1 LQESGFFGRESE
13 CEALTAYLEG
23 QPAAIL
29 FIVGPTNSGKT
40 ALLQHVL
47 NSLPENDQAFPAVY
61 LNGRGAQISNEGV
74 LTRSLQAAGTSALS
88 RLSQRLATFASSPQA
103 KAFATWTS
111 KEQVAGSNFS
121 ISGDDIVSAFLNAQD
136 QKMDDVI
143 TVYNEMLDTA
153 KASGSS
159 WPIIC
164 IDEANALTKYRKGS
178 QEKEALNSL
187 LSFFVKVSVK
197 CAKLDKEQA

>member
-1 LQESGFFGRESE
+1 
-13 CEALTAYLEG
+13 
-23 QPAAIL
+23 
-29 FIVGPTNSGKT
+29 
-40 ALLQHVL
+40 
-47 NSLPENDQAFPAVY
+47 
-61 LNGRGAQISNEGV
+61 
-74 LTRSLQAAGTSALS
+74 
-88 RLSQRLATFASSPQA
+88 
-103 KAFATWTS
+103 
-111 KEQVAGSNFS
+111 
-121 ISGDDIVSAFLNAQD
+121 
-136 QKMDDVI
+136 MDDVI